1 MQNKRLFGTL
11 VVLLGLW
18 AQLASAEPRDAA
30 FKASLSAERWQA
42 RPARWQP
49 SRTSGGPQL
58 EGPRINIHSVGKVI
72 MVRSTVP
79 QERGGVRGVVVHD
92 FVKLRPAGSPTP
104 SQVSTREAYDQALRL
119 AHDEFALARVS
130 KGQLHCAAVEG
141 VLASSCTDSRGAYR
155 AAISKMASS
164 LNDKYTCYYEPR
176 GWTQQERHRAGTG
189 RGIGISM
196 TSETGGVQVSRVTPG
211 SPAEGLLRVGDQLL
225 QIGATPV
232 RSTTDVQRSIAGS
245 NGQPLVLRL
254 RRGGRLQQVTVQPR
268 EYRERL
274 VTTSRVGEGIGVVK
288 LSRFARGAADDVRQA
303 VEGLQQQG
311 GLRGLVLDLRGNR
324 GGLTHEAHQI
334 LNLFIGSGDLF
345 YFTRHDAIVKR
356 HQADPARAAF
366 GGLPLAVLVDGDSA
380 SSSEIVAGTLQSR
393 GRAKLVG
400 ATTFGKGIAQ
410 NNHDLPDGGG
420 LQLTAMRIGLA
431 LPAGAG
437 QAVYYH
443 GAGLRPDVPVAP
455 TSTGDAALGRAATLL
470 QTRPR

>member
-1 MQNKRLFGTL
+1 MQQKKLLGTL
-11 VVLLGLW
+11 LVLLGLW
-18 AQLASAEPRDAA
+18 AQLAAAEPRDAA

-42 RPARWQP
+42 RPARWKP

-58 EGPRINIHSVGKVI
+58 DGPRINIHSIGKVI

-79 QERGGVRGVVVHD
+79 KERDGVRGVVVND

-104 SQVSTREAYDQALRL
+104 NQVSTREAYETALRL
-119 AHDEFALARVS
+119 AHDEFALARVT

-141 VLASSCTDSRGAYR
+141 VLASSSTDSRGAYR

-164 LNDKYTCYYEPR
+164 LGDTYTCYYEPK

-189 RGIGISM
+189 KGIGISM
-196 TSETGGVQVSRVTPG
+196 TSDTRGVQVSRITPG
-211 SPAEGLLRVGDQLL
+211 SPAEGQLRVGDQLL
-225 QIGATPV
+225 RIGATPV

-245 NGQPLVLRL
+245 DGQPLTLRL
-254 RRGGRLQQVTVQPR
+254 RRDGRVQQITVQPR

-274 VTTSRVGEGIGVVK
+274 VTTSRVGDGIGVVK

-303 VEGLQQQG
+303 VEGLQQG

-345 YFTRHDAIVKR
+345 YFTRHDAIIKR
-356 HQADPARAAF
+356 HQADPTKAAF
-366 GGLPLAVLVDGDSA
+366 GGLPLAVLVDKDSA
-380 SSSEIVAGTLQSR
+380 SSSEIVAGTMQSR

-400 ATTFGKGIAQ
+400 STTFGKGIAQ

-420 LQLTAMRIGLA
+420 LQLTSMRIGLA
-431 LPAGAG
+431 RPTAG

-443 GAGLRPDVPVAP
+443 GHGLRPDLPVAP
-455 TSTGDAALGRAATLL
+455 TSTGDAALGRAAALL
-470 QTRPR
+470 QSGAR